1 MNQSSTYQNKKF
13 QDFNEELKVDLKKIN
28 QENERKK
35 FILYLANHLEL
46 LDKFSNEQLE
56 KILKY
61 SEDENKKKRKLL
73 KKSSK

>member
-1 MNQSSTYQNKKF
+1 MNQAPTYQNKRFK
-13 QDFNEELKVDLKKIN
+13 DFNEELKVDLKKIN

-46 LDKFSNEQLE
+46 LDKFSNEQLV

-61 SEDENKKKRKLL
+61 SEEEIKKKT
-73 KKSSK
+73 